1 MGNFQIESFCLYLQK
16 QKFAPSFG
24 FRHYAVYSDVSLGPT
39 RVSGVVHD
47 GAYIANAVVPE
58 EGIGPCRAIV
68 ANRDSKGAEE
78 PVRAKDS
85 SIQDAE
91 SIQE

>member
-1 MGNFQIESFCLYLQK
+1 M
-16 QKFAPSFG
+16 
-24 FRHYAVYSDVSLGPT
+24 
-39 RVSGVVHD
+39 HD
-47 GAYIANAVVPE
+47 GAYIANAIVPE
-58 EGIGPCRAIV
+58 EGIGPSRAIV
-68 ANRDSKGAEE
+68 ATRDSKGTVE

>member
-1 MGNFQIESFCLYLQK
+1 M
-16 QKFAPSFG
+16 
-24 FRHYAVYSDVSLGPT
+24 
-39 RVSGVVHD
+39 HD

>member
-1 MGNFQIESFCLYLQK
+1 MLYCMCLQK
-16 QKFAPSFG
+16 QNLILSFG
-24 FRHYAVYSDVSLGPT
+24 FRHYVVYSDVSLGPT